1 KTGAPVLWVHA
12 ALFVVAGIIRYID
25 MAAFEKADLAPD
37 DADRA
42 AHWEMRA
49 TIVGSLVALL
59 YGTWCFS
66 SLYIVH
72 DPFAELSSMSTM
84 IAAMVGIVTRNF
96 GIDRLITYQSI
107 AACLLL
113 AAGLVL
119 VG

>member
-1 KTGAPVLWVHA
+1 
-12 ALFVVAGIIRYID
+12 
-25 MAAFEKADLAPD
+25 
-37 DADRA
+37 
-42 AHWEMRA
+42 
-49 TIVGSLVALL
+49 VALL

-119 VG
+119 VGDIYHLLLATMLVPMLISMRFLAADVRSLLLSAVHGRVEANRLAA